1 MLLRFKNKL
10 EMNGID
16 FIADTNFLIHVNQGD
31 FLVEPFLEYSF
42 AVSYITEIELLGA
55 FNLNKTQMEQFDNL
69 LNDCFIFEMNEK
81 IKQKCISLRRQH
93 KIKIPDAIIAAT
105 SLIYGIPLITSDQDF
120 QKITEL
126 NLIYLKNN

>member
-55 FNLNKTQMEQFDNL
+55 FNLNKTQIEQFKNL
-69 LNDCFIFEMNEK
+69 LNDCFICEMNEK